1 MNETI
6 CNIMLFGGIAL
17 AVVFAVVAVILFVK
31 LDIPKVIGDLSGS
44 TARKQIREIREKGY
58 ESVQGSGASKKD
70 AIKSKDST
78 GKIEVRD
85 IKRKTSR
92 SEELEKK
99 GNERYQKAVNE
110 LKKEQQSRMD
120 EFERETDI
128 LQGPDDYEK
137 ETDILTEPDD
147 YERETDILSADV
159 DYDEATDVLTP
170 EDDADEAT
178 DVLTME
184 DDTEGA
190 TDVLTMEDDM
200 EGATDVLMMEDDA
213 EGATDILA
221 AVDDEEATNVLTSD
235 EEATNVLLNEAVHG
249 TKPEIKDRAGFKI
262 VTDIVVVPVSYTHL
276 TLPTILRV

>member
-128 LQGPDDYEK
+128 LQEPDDYEK

-147 YERETDILSADV
+147 YERETDILSAED
-159 DYDEATDVLTP
+159 DYDQATDVLTP
-170 EDDADEAT
+170 EDADEAT
-178 DVLTME
+178 DVLTKE

-190 TDVLTMEDDM
+190 TDVLTAEDDM
-200 EGATDVLMMEDDA
+200 EGATDVLTAEDDA
-213 EGATDILA
+213 EGATDILTA
-221 AVDDEEATNVLTSD
+221 ADDEEATNVLTSD

-249 TKPEIKDRAGFKI
+249 TKPEVKDRAGFKI
-262 VTDIVVVPVSYTHL
+262 VTDIVVVHTDES
-276 TLPTILRV
+276 I

>member
-85 IKRKTSR
+85 IKRKTSH

-128 LQGPDDYEK
+128 L
-137 ETDILTEPDD
+137 TEPDD
-147 YERETDILSADV
+147 YERETDILSADAG
-159 DYDEATDVLTP
+159 YDEATDVLTP

-184 DDTEGA
+184 DDAEGATDVLTSEDDMEGA
-190 TDVLTMEDDM
+190 TDVLTMEDD
-200 EGATDVLMMEDDA
+200 A
-213 EGATDILA
+213 EGATDILTA
-221 AVDDEEATNVLTSD
+221 ADDEEATNVLTSD

-249 TKPEIKDRAGFKI
+249 TKPEVKDRASFKI
-262 VTDIVVVPVSYTHL
+262 VTDIVVVHTDES
-276 TLPTILRV
+276 I

>member
-99 GNERYQKAVNE
+99 GNE

-262 VTDIVVVPVSYTHL
+262 VTDIVVVHTDES
-276 TLPTILRV
+276 I